1 MVEEELEADDV
12 PEVDDVDEVV
22 EEDDDVTEVDDD
34 TETKGAAPSLLLRVP
49 ADVDVLSF
57 DVKREFE
64 MGLLGTELVKG
75 TFANTLS
82 SKSPSC
88 WSSLNII

>member
-34 TETKGAAPSLLLRVP
+34 TETKGAAPSLLLRV
-49 ADVDVLSF
+49 LSF

-75 TFANTLS
+75 TLANTVS
-82 SKSPSC
+82 SESPSC
-88 WSSLNII
+88 WSSLNIS